1 MIALASERPA
11 AGKCIQQH
19 KPMPDSGRL
28 PPYLSI
34 RSAAEVVAVC
44 RRLIDSDGDAV
55 FDATGL
61 RFADPFGLAMLGAT
75 FHMIRDQGRAVG
87 VRGLSASM
95 AGYLNRMDVFKGV
108 DLIEC
113 APRATGRH
121 DRRDALV
128 ELKRLDSQGGVDDLA
143 YRLAKALVGEISD
156 INHEEPPD
164 EMTGFTAFDRLVDP
178 LQYALSELLENAMTH
193 ARRQGYRDASVW
205 VACQYYPRN
214 GFIRLG
220 VVDNGCGFLA
230 TLRSHPE
237 LRRETHH
244 EAILT
249 ALRPRIS
256 CNRDLRLGTDS
267 VNQGVGLTTT
277 CRIAEH
283 AGGRLVILSGDAIH
297 STNGESGTLKA
308 GSAWQGVAIALEC
321 RRDRLPAIRLR
332 ELLPPYNAQTP
343 VRLRFE

>member
-1 MIALASERPA
+1 
-11 AGKCIQQH
+11 
-19 KPMPDSGRL
+19 MPTPVRL
-28 PPYLSI
+28 PTYLSI
-34 RSAAEVVAVC
+34 RSAAEVVAAC
-44 RRLIDSDGDAV
+44 QHLIKSDGDAV
-55 FDATGL
+55 VDAAGL

-75 FHMIRDQGRAVG
+75 FHMIRDQGRGVG
-87 VRGLSASM
+87 LRGLSTDM

-108 DLIEC
+108 ELIEC
-113 APRATGRH
+113 APHATGRH
-121 DRRDALV
+121 DRRGALV
-128 ELKRLDSQGGVDDLA
+128 ELTRLDSQGGVDDLA

-156 INHEEPPD
+156 INPEEPPD
-164 EMTGFTAFDRLVDP
+164 EMTSFTAFDRLVEP

-205 VACQYYPRN
+205 VACQYYPRK
-214 GFIRLG
+214 GLIRLG
-220 VVDNGCGFLA
+220 VVDNGCGILA

-237 LRRETHH
+237 LRRDTHH

-297 STNGESGTLKA
+297 STNGESGTLMA
-308 GSAWQGVAIALEC
+308 GEAWQGVAIALEC
-321 RRDRLPAIRLR
+321 RRDRLPDIRFR

>member
-1 MIALASERPA
+1 
-11 AGKCIQQH
+11 
-19 KPMPDSGRL
+19 MPTPVRL
-28 PPYLSI
+28 PAYLSI
-34 RSAAEVVAVC
+34 RSAAEVVAAC
-44 RRLIDSDGDAV
+44 QHLIKSDGDAV
-55 FDATGL
+55 VDAAGL

-87 VRGLSASM
+87 VRGLSFNM
-95 AGYLNRMDVFKGV
+95 AGYLSRMDVFKGV
-108 DLIEC
+108 NLIDC

-121 DRRDALV
+121 DRSDALV
-128 ELKRLDSQGGVDDLA
+128 ELTRLDNQSGVDDLA
-143 YRLAKALVGEISD
+143 YRLAKALVGSIPD
-156 INHEEPPD
+156 LDPAEPSD
-164 EMTGFTAFDRLVDP
+164 EMTGFTAFDRLVEP

-205 VACQYYPRN
+205 VACQYYSRN
-214 GFIRLG
+214 GLIRLG

-283 AGGRLVILSGDAIH
+283 AGGRLVIVSGDAIH
-297 STNGESGTLKA
+297 STNAESGTFTDSA
-308 GSAWQGVAIALEC
+308 AWQGVAIALEC
-321 RRDRLPAIRLR
+321 RRDRLPDIRFR